1 MRWYRAPRGQIPAA
15 RGAAGPGKQPRALPG
30 APRVSLLKGQ
40 PRGRKERKRCIS
52 PPQNSKSQSFRST
65 QVSYLP
71 AARGVS
77 EGSSVRGRSGPTWSL
92 QPTARGSSSPLP
104 SPQTP
109 LTRAAPSHSPEDDG
123 SAPSTAP
130 DDPTGMAQTYG
141 AHGDLGCGCGLAG
154 RSSSGRALVSRSAK
168 PHPSPHLPPAEEERP
183 QAASA
188 PCQELGEPTRL
199 GKGLPALLWGSG
211 QPRPPPGPGIPRG
224 YRLRPIQPPSPSST
238 PQPQVRAAPPG
249 LLPGPRTPQIPLGI
263 HRLGPTASPEP

>member
-123 SAPSTAP
+123 SAPAP
-130 DDPTGMAQTYG
+130 LRMTPQGWHRLTGHTGTWAVGAGSPAAAPLAELWFLALQSPTPALTCLQQRRSVRRRPRPHAKSSVNQPGWAKGSQPC
-141 AHGDLGCGCGLAG
+141 CGGQG
-154 RSSSGRALVSRSAK
+154 
-168 PHPSPHLPPAEEERP
+168 SP
-183 QAASA
+183 
-188 PCQELGEPTRL
+188 
-199 GKGLPALLWGSG
+199 GLPRDRASHGG
-211 QPRPPPGPGIPRG
+211 TACV
-224 YRLRPIQPPSPSST
+224 PSS
-238 PQPQVRAAPPG
+238 R
-249 LLPGPRTPQIPLGI
+249 PLH
-263 HRLGPTASPEP
+263 HRPHSHR